1 MSSLIMPVL
10 DPKHDPMG
18 TAIADYYHTGEAER
32 LIVRSES
39 FDDDEIPVKYLFRSY
54 KQMPRLERLA
64 LDKAKGQVLDVGA
77 GSGCHALHLQQKGH
91 DVTAID
97 VSALS
102 VEVMKERGVEKVL
115 QVNFFEPAFTGKYD
129 TILML
134 MNGIGIVGTVERL
147 PLFFERVKQLLAPE
161 GVLYLDS
168 SDLKYLF
175 EEEDG
180 SFLIDIA
187 GAYYGEVDFQMVY
200 KDIEGDQFDWLY
212 LDFETLQYYCAQHG
226 FEAKLVAEDNHFG
239 YLASLTYKVEK

>member
-1 MSSLIMPVL
+1 MSVL
-10 DPKHDPMG
+10 DPKNDPMG
-18 TAIADYYHTGEAER
+18 AAIADYHSTGDADR

-39 FDDDEIPVKYLFRSY
+39 FDDDEIPVKHLFRTY

-64 LDKAKGQVLDVGA
+64 LDKSKGRVLDIGA
-77 GSGCHALHLQQKGH
+77 GSGCHALCLQEKGY

-97 VSALS
+97 VSPLS
-102 VEVMKERGVEKVL
+102 VEVMQDRGVKDAK
-115 QVNFFEPAFTGKYD
+115 QINFFEPTFTGTYD
-129 TILML
+129 TVLML
-134 MNGIGIVGTVERL
+134 MNGIGIVGTVDRL
-147 PLFFERVKQLLAPE
+147 PLFFERVKQLLAPD
-161 GVLYLDS
+161 GTLYLDS

-200 KDIEGDQFDWLY
+200 KDIEGERFDWLY

-226 FEAKLVAEDNHFG
+226 FKAKLVAEDNHFG
-239 YLASLTYKVEK
+239 YLASITYQEEK

>member
-18 TAIADYYHTGEAER
+18 TAIADYYHKGEAER

-39 FDDDEIPVKYLFRSY
+39 FDDDEIPVKHLFRTY

-64 LDKAKGQVLDVGA
+64 MDKAKGRILDVGA
-77 GSGCHALHLQQKGH
+77 GSGCHALQLQKNGH
-91 DVTAID
+91 DVTAVD

-102 VEVMKERGVEKVL
+102 VEVMKERGVEKAL
-115 QVNFFEPAFTGKYD
+115 QVNFFEPTFTGTYD